1 MSNGRVFTSALVFE
15 LNNSPKQQTT
25 STPIAV
31 VSRIERSSIMI
42 KQTARNL
49 KVETISAKTKE
60 ELTNQ
65 VNYFLENNPELVIQ
79 EIQYNTCASPCG
91 ASDDMSVYV
100 EYSALIIYLMS

>member
-1 MSNGRVFTSALVFE
+1 
-15 LNNSPKQQTT
+15 
-25 STPIAV
+25 
-31 VSRIERSSIMI
+31 MI

-100 EYSALIIYLMS
+100 EYSALIIYLMLS

>member
-1 MSNGRVFTSALVFE
+1 MT
-15 LNNSPKQQTT
+15 
-25 STPIAV
+25 
-31 VSRIERSSIMI
+31 

-79 EIQYNTCASPCG
+79 EIKYNTCASPCG
-91 ASDDMSVYV
+91 ASDDLSVYV
-100 EYSALIIYLMS
+100 EYSALIIYIMS

>member
-1 MSNGRVFTSALVFE
+1 
-15 LNNSPKQQTT
+15 
-25 STPIAV
+25 
-31 VSRIERSSIMI
+31 MI
-42 KQTARNL
+42 KQSANNL
-49 KVETISAKTKE
+49 RVQTISAKTKE

-91 ASDDMSVYV
+91 ASDDLSVYV

>member
-1 MSNGRVFTSALVFE
+1 
-15 LNNSPKQQTT
+15 
-25 STPIAV
+25 
-31 VSRIERSSIMI
+31 MI

-65 VNYFLENNPELVIQ
+65 VNYFLENNPALVIQ
-79 EIQYNTCASPCG
+79 EIKYNTCAIPSG
-91 ASDDMSVYV
+91 FVVDMDVYV

>member
-1 MSNGRVFTSALVFE
+1 
-15 LNNSPKQQTT
+15 
-25 STPIAV
+25 
-31 VSRIERSSIMI
+31 MI

-100 EYSALIIYLMS
+100 EYSALIICLMS